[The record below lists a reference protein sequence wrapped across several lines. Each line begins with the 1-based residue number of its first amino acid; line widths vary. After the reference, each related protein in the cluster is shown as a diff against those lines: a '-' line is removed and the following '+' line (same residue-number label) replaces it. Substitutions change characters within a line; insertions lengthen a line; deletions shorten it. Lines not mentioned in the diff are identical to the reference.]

1 MTTHEGGCLCGGIRY
16 QTVGQP
22 DRIVFCH
29 CKFCQRATGTAYL
42 VETMFPRTRFKL
54 LQGTPATYATISA
67 GSGRPIAINFCSTCG
82 TKIYLDLARVPGD
95 VGLYSGTFDDP
106 GWFERKPANS
116 KHIFLDFAQPG
127 TLIPSGM
134 PVFHEH
140 VTRRDGSAT
149 DAIVFAEPHE
159 VGRAS
164 T

>member
-1 MTTHEGGCLCGGIRY
+1 MMKHEGGCLCGVIRY
-16 QTVGQP
+16 ETVGPP

-54 LQGTPATYATISA
+54 VQGVPATYALTSA
-67 GSGRPIAINFCSTCG
+67 GSGRPVVINFCATCG

-106 GWFERKPANS
+106 SWFDRLPANS

-127 TLIPSGM
+127 TLIPAAF

-140 VTRRDGSAT
+140 VTRSDGT
-149 DAIVFAEPHE
+149 PTEPVVFTTPHA
-159 VGRAS
+159 VRRRS